1 MTAGGVNTGS
11 DMTDPTGDEQGR
23 APEAALVLF
32 DDGDRGWEPAP
43 TDLAIGALR
52 MSGWQVHPI
61 QAPASFAGQDSYLI
75 KLNYELALEP
85 GVPSPPWFEVGLALS
100 DPASRK
106 PVAALDALPRSVFAP
121 SGPTA
126 YGVGGYLN
134 FTPQRPGERAPV
146 ALPPLSPN
154 IDVFGLGGPEVRWRY
169 QAAEAAEAALGQRGV
184 RPGSYV
190 SWVIVLVPAGC
201 AELAARLSVRY
212 DLAPDDALGCLP
224 ATRPAGFRLS
234 LAAFGG
240 ARQQDG
246 PAAPAVS
253 EDRAPGPNGEAAAVS
268 GPPRVFIS
276 YAHDDEWHK
285 EAVRGFA
292 ELLARSGF
300 DVHLDRWDLEER
312 RDWYLWAIRQ
322 LRLADFVIPVA
333 SPLCRRVGDGDVP
346 DTMNRGMQS
355 ELALLREY
363 LHGDRSVWQRKIL
376 PVVLPGG
383 SVSDLP
389 KFLQPQTADHYQIT
403 ALTVDGA
410 EDLLRVLTA
419 QPPYARPPAGPPV
432 VLPPRPSAL

>member
-1 MTAGGVNTGS
+1 MTAGGLNTGS
-11 DMTDPTGDEQGR
+11 YMTDLTGDERGR
-23 APEAALVLF
+23 APEAAMVLF
-32 DDGDRGWEPAP
+32 DDGNRGWEPAP
-43 TDLAIGALR
+43 TDLAIGVVR
-52 MSGWQVHPI
+52 MSGCQVHRI
-61 QAPASFAGQDSYLI
+61 QAPSSFARQDSYLI
-75 KLNYELALEP
+75 KLNYDLALEP

-100 DPASRK
+100 DEASHE
-106 PVAALDALPRSVFAP
+106 PVAALDALPRAVFES

-134 FTPQRPGERAPV
+134 FTPHLPGEPAPV

-169 QAAEAAEAALGQRGV
+169 QAADGQRGV

-190 SWVIVLVPAGC
+190 SWVIVVVAAGC
-201 AELAARLSVRY
+201 TELAVRLSVRY

-224 ATRPAGFRLS
+224 ATRPAGFHLA
-234 LAAFGG
+234 LAAP
-240 ARQQDG
+240 ADG
-246 PAAPAVS
+246 HQEGRPAAPAVS
-253 EDRAPGPNGEAAAVS
+253 ADRAPGQDGESAIVS

-300 DVHLDRWDLEER
+300 DVQLDRWDLEER

-322 LRLADFVIPVA
+322 LRLADFVLPVA
-333 SPLCRRVGDGDVP
+333 SPMCRQVGDGEVP
-346 DTMNRGMQS
+346 DTANRGMQS

-363 LHGDRSVWQRKIL
+363 LHRDRSIWQRKIL

-389 KFLQPQTADHYQIT
+389 QFLQPQTADHYQIT
-403 ALTVDGA
+403 ELTVDGA
-410 EDLLRVLTA
+410 EDLLRVLTG
-419 QPPYARPPAGPPV
+419 QPPYVRPPVGPPV
-432 VLPPRPSAL
+432 VLPPRPLAL